1 MSQLALPK
9 LLKGNSLLQTIVHT
23 SGTNVII
30 MVFTTITSIITSRM
44 FGVEGKGAF
53 SAILFWPTFLI
64 GLVSWG
70 LPTSIIYNLKRE
82 AAEKSAEYLR
92 LSFMV
97 QIPISI
103 ILGAIA
109 WIYMPSWMADYPP
122 EVITIARW
130 FTVTSIPVLIL
141 INLLSALSQSRDR
154 FQVYNGIRLYNP
166 VLKVIVMVS
175 LWLLGA
181 MSIGMASFVSIA
193 SSVIVVAWAAYTL
206 RESLKFKWFTK
217 AIDRNAAK
225 NLFGYGSRVFGVEL
239 LGTLYTQFDKII
251 ILALL
256 TPRDFGLYSVV
267 FALSRIYNAVQNAIS
282 SVVFPKVTG
291 LPQDQVIR
299 TVGRAFR
306 LSLII
311 MAIIVVPTMFVG
323 NWLMGML
330 FGKEFLEAS
339 QAFYILA
346 FECII
351 GGGSWILASAFNALG
366 RPGLVMIRQLI
377 ALSVTIGLF
386 FVLTPLWGLNGI
398 AIALLLGS
406 LVRMLVTVAA
416 MKIAFKVKFS
426 GMFFDK
432 KDISFLY
439 ERLIKKRR
447 VTQGGDGDAG
457 H

>member
-9 LLKGNSLLQTIVHT
+9 LLKSNSLLQTIVHT

-97 QIPISI
+97 QIPISF

-166 VLKVIVMVS
+166 VLKVIVMIS

-206 RESLKFKWFTK
+206 RDSLKFKWFTK
-217 AIDRNAAK
+217 AIDRKAAK

-291 LPQDQVIR
+291 LPQEQVIR

-311 MAIIVVPTMFVG
+311 MTIIVVPTMFVG
-323 NWLMGML
+323 NWLMGVL
-330 FGKEFLEAS
+330 FGNEFLEAS

-398 AIALLLGS
+398 AIALLIGS
-406 LVRMLVTVAA
+406 IVRMMVTVAA

-432 KDISFLY
+432 KDISFLT
-439 ERLIKKRR
+439 ERLNKKRR

>member
-97 QIPISI
+97 QIPISF

-109 WIYMPSWMADYPP
+109 WLYMPSWMADYPP

-166 VLKVIVMVS
+166 VLKVSVMVS

-193 SSVIVVAWAAYTL
+193 SSVIVVGWAAYTL
-206 RESLKFKWFTK
+206 RDSLKFKWFTK
-217 AIDRNAAK
+217 AIDRKAAK

-311 MAIIVVPTMFVG
+311 MTIIVLPTMFVG
-323 NWLMGML
+323 NWLMGVL
-330 FGKEFLEAS
+330 FGAEFLEAS

-386 FVLTPLWGLNGI
+386 FVMTPLWGLNGI
-398 AIALLLGS
+398 AIALLIGS
-406 LVRMLVTVAA
+406 IVRMLVTVAA

-432 KDISFLY
+432 KDIAFLY
-439 ERLIKKRR
+439 ERLNKKRR

>member
-97 QIPISI
+97 QIPISF

-166 VLKVIVMVS
+166 VLKVIVMIS

-206 RESLKFKWFTK
+206 RESLKFKWFTR
-217 AIDRNAAK
+217 AIDRKAAK

-311 MAIIVVPTMFVG
+311 MTIIVVPTMFVG
-323 NWLMGML
+323 NWLMGVL

-398 AIALLLGS
+398 AIALLIGS
-406 LVRMLVTVAA
+406 IVRMLVTVAA

-432 KDISFLY
+432 KDIAFLV
-439 ERLIKKRR
+439 ERLNKKRR

>member
-97 QIPISI
+97 QIPISF

-122 EVITIARW
+122 EVIAISRW

-166 VLKVIVMVS
+166 VLKVIVMIS

-206 RESLKFKWFTK
+206 RDSLQFKWFTK
-217 AIDRNAAK
+217 AIDRKAAK

-311 MAIIVVPTMFVG
+311 MTIIVVPTMFIG
-323 NWLMGML
+323 NWLMGVL

-406 LVRMLVTVAA
+406 IVRMLVTVAA
-416 MKIAFKVKFS
+416 MKIAFKVNFS

-432 KDISFLY
+432 KDITFLV
-439 ERLIKKRR
+439 ERLNKKRR

>member
-9 LLKGNSLLQTIVHT
+9 LLKSNSLLQTIVHT

-97 QIPISI
+97 QIPISF

-166 VLKVIVMVS
+166 VLKVIVMIS

-206 RESLKFKWFTK
+206 RDSLKFKWFTK
-217 AIDRNAAK
+217 AIDRKAAQ

-291 LPQDQVIR
+291 LPQEQVIR

-311 MAIIVVPTMFVG
+311 MTIIVVPTMFVG
-323 NWLMGML
+323 NWLMGVL
-330 FGKEFLEAS
+330 FGNEFLEAS

-398 AIALLLGS
+398 AIALLIGS
-406 LVRMLVTVAA
+406 IVRMMVTVAA

-432 KDISFLY
+432 KDISFLT
-439 ERLIKKRR
+439 ERLNKKRR

>member
-9 LLKGNSLLQTIVHT
+9 ILKSNSLLQTIVHT

-97 QIPISI
+97 QIPISF

-166 VLKVIVMVS
+166 VLKVIVMIF

-206 RESLKFKWFTK
+206 RDSLKFKWFTK
-217 AIDRNAAK
+217 AIDRKAAK

-311 MAIIVVPTMFVG
+311 MTIIVMPTMFVG
-323 NWLMGML
+323 NWLMGIL

-398 AIALLLGS
+398 AIALLIGS
-406 LVRMLVTVAA
+406 IVRMLVTVAA
-416 MKIAFKVKFS
+416 MKIAFKVKFG

-432 KDISFLY
+432 KDISFLA
-439 ERLIKKRR
+439 ERLNKKRR

>member
-1 MSQLALPK
+1 MSQLVLPK

-97 QIPISI
+97 QIPISF

-166 VLKVIVMVS
+166 VLKVIVMIS

-193 SSVIVVAWAAYTL
+193 SSVVVVAWAAYTL
-206 RESLKFKWFTK
+206 RDSLKFKWFTK
-217 AIDRNAAK
+217 AIDRKAAK

-291 LPQDQVIR
+291 LPQEQVIR

-311 MAIIVVPTMFVG
+311 MTIIVVPTMFVG
-323 NWLMGML
+323 NWLMGVL
-330 FGKEFLEAS
+330 FGNEFLEAS

-398 AIALLLGS
+398 AIALLIGS
-406 LVRMLVTVAA
+406 IVRMMVTVAA

-432 KDISFLY
+432 KDISFLT
-439 ERLIKKRR
+439 ERLNKKRR

>member
-97 QIPISI
+97 QIPISF

-166 VLKVIVMVS
+166 VLKVIVMIS

-206 RESLKFKWFTK
+206 RDSLKFRWFTK
-217 AIDRNAAK
+217 AIDRKAAK

-311 MAIIVVPTMFVG
+311 MTIIVVPTMFVG
-323 NWLMGML
+323 NWLMGVL

-398 AIALLLGS
+398 AIALLIGS
-406 LVRMLVTVAA
+406 IVRMLVTVAA

-432 KDISFLY
+432 KDIAFLA
-439 ERLIKKRR
+439 ERLNKKRR

>member
-97 QIPISI
+97 QIPISF

-122 EVITIARW
+122 EVITISRW

-166 VLKVIVMVS
+166 VLKVIVMIS

-206 RESLKFKWFTK
+206 RDSLQFKWFTK
-217 AIDRNAAK
+217 AIDRKAAK

-311 MAIIVVPTMFVG
+311 MTIIVMPTMFIG
-323 NWLMGML
+323 NWLMGVL

-406 LVRMLVTVAA
+406 IVRMLVTVAA

-432 KDISFLY
+432 KDITFLV
-439 ERLIKKRR
+439 ERLNKKRR